1 MGVGQKGE
9 KEVRARPFQRDLAE
23 CNLFTQGRDG
33 PRGQITRL
41 PPEMSRDILRI

>member
-23 CNLFTQGRDG
+23 GNLFTQGRDG
-33 PRGQITRL
+33 PRSNHKT
-41 PPEMSRDILRI
+41 PPEISRDILRI

>member
-9 KEVRARPFQRDLAE
+9 KEVRARPFQRDLVE
-23 CNLFTQGRDG
+23 GNLFRRVGMAL
-33 PRGQITRL
+33 GQITRL